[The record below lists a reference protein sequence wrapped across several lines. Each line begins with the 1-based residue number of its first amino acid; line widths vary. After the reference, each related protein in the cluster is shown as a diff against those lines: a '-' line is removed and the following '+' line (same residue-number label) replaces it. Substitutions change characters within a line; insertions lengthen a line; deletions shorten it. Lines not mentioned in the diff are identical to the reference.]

1 MNKWNRLVLA
11 LDEVFGF
18 ENKKKSSFRKV
29 SQSFDEK
36 TNEHVFLLEYRFQV
50 GAGKQPV
57 RKPVQQKAVQKKRVK
72 RKQPERE
79 RQPEQSGYPLLQD
92 VNDRIA
98 LPAVEWWLPGGKTS
112 RRHSPNPD
120 YPPIWQQW
128 TTGG

>member
-29 SQSFDEK
+29 SQAFDEK

-57 RKPVQQKAVQKKRVK
+57 SKPVQQKRVQKKQVK
-72 RKQPERE
+72 SRKQPDRE
-79 RQPEQSGYPLLQD
+79 RQQVSDRYPLLQD

-98 LPAVEWWLPGGKTS
+98 FPAVK
-112 RRHSPNPD
+112 
-120 YPPIWQQW
+120 
-128 TTGG
+128 